1 MHNKVHESYAQ
12 EEVRKMIPK
21 VFTTLEA
28 LYRKTKQPR
37 LQASPMMRKIEEMD
51 YQYANINLQLKKL
64 RQYQKFLG
72 MGELAQ

>member
-37 LQASPMMRKIEEMD
+37 L
-51 YQYANINLQLKKL
+51 
-64 RQYQKFLG
+64 
-72 MGELAQ
+72 